1 MSVVSTASQDT
12 VIEFEVIAEQF
23 TGFEVR
29 AGAAA
34 APAAPQ
40 TASST
45 IIAADLNMLVRSR
58 VNLKVMRVN
67 GR

>member
-45 IIAADLNMLVRSR
+45 IIAADLNMLVKS
-58 VNLKVMRVN
+58 
-67 GR
+67 